1 MPWMV
6 DVASVEAMMERIEKM
21 LWATNQHMSV
31 DIVQA
36 EFAHAV
42 EMYHIPDR
50 ELLDFVRCELTI
62 PNHGGAINA

>member
-1 MPWMV
+1 MPWLV
-6 DVASVEAMMERIEKM
+6 DVASVEAMVERIEKK
-21 LWATNQHMSV
+21 LWATGQKMAV
-31 DIVQA
+31 DVLRS

-62 PNHGGAINA
+62 PNHSGSINT